1 MGGKD
6 AAAAGKIKVDWQLRR
21 SDKRRRRLPCTYLQQ
36 YMYGRFCAAAASQT
50 PDREKGRDP
59 PTAAATPGT
68 NNNNKHAPA
77 TAVKG

>member
-1 MGGKD
+1 MPPRRGKLKLSGSSGGAIRGGGVCRVLIYSSTCMGGF
-6 AAAAGKIKVDWQLRR
+6 VPQPHLRR
-21 SDKRRRRLPCTYLQQ
+21 QT
-36 YMYGRFCAAAASQT
+36 GR
-50 PDREKGRDP
+50 KGRDP

>member
-1 MGGKD
+1 MPPRRGKLKLIGSSGG
-6 AAAAGKIKVDWQLRR
+6 AISGG
-21 SDKRRRRLPCTYLQQ
+21 RRRLPCTYLQ

-59 PTAAATPGT
+59 PTSAAAAAPGT